1 MRAVPANETV
11 LKGRSK
17 SAVDFQMASHGT
29 PAAIAL
35 QMHRCHAGRWYG
47 QKDRAPLELSIVQP
61 ATPLIRTLAR
71 VLIPVA
77 VGVWLVAACGDATP
91 GPRTATTAVVVVAPT
106 PPPPTSPT
114 PTSVAPASPS
124 PQVTIPTTTAT
135 APAASPAAT
144 PVPPTIQGT
153 PTPPSTPL
161 SPTPEPTAP
170 FPGTPASGSATPA
183 PGGIRAVTLP
193 TGADDLPGVEQRV
206 TLLLLGIDQA
216 DSFEGNTDVIMLVSL
231 DPESGSAFVLS
242 IPRDLCL
249 EACDTHSSRI
259 NEIYKR
265 QGMEALQSTLHN
277 ITGLP
282 IDYFLLVN
290 FYGVERIIDA
300 LGGVNVWSPREFD
313 ERFVYLD
320 TDEEIRLVL
329 EPGLNTLNGRE
340 AVAYG
345 RSRKYDPAGDFARI
359 CRQQQVMRGLRD
371 QALSPALVVNIP
383 AVIEEVGG
391 AFRTDF
397 PLERLPSLAELALR
411 TPAQR
416 VHSFAIHGGGGELL
430 QWMTGDDGAF
440 LLRPDLVAIR
450 DFVADAFA
458 RSLGSPTNAAGEPA
472 FIADNCEAYYPS

>member
-1 MRAVPANETV
+1 M
-11 LKGRSK
+11 
-17 SAVDFQMASHGT
+17 
-29 PAAIAL
+29 
-35 QMHRCHAGRWYG
+35 
-47 QKDRAPLELSIVQP
+47 
-61 ATPLIRTLAR
+61 
-71 VLIPVA
+71 
-77 VGVWLVAACGDATP
+77 P
-91 GPRTATTAVVVVAPT
+91 GPAQPVRLPTAVT
-106 PPPPTSPT
+106 
-114 PTSVAPASPS
+114 
-124 PQVTIPTTTAT
+124 
-135 APAASPAAT
+135 
-144 PVPPTIQGT
+144 
-153 PTPPSTPL
+153 
-161 SPTPEPTAP
+161 
-170 FPGTPASGSATPA
+170 
-183 PGGIRAVTLP
+183 
-193 TGADDLPGVEQRV
+193 DLPGVEQRV
-206 TLLLLGIDQA
+206 TFLLLGIDQA

-231 DPESGSAFVLS
+231 DPESGSALVLS

-249 EACDTHSSRI
+249 DACDTHSSRV
-259 NEIYKR
+259 NEILKR
-265 QGMEALQSTLHN
+265 EGMDALQATLHN

-300 LGGVNVWSPREFD
+300 LGGVNVWSPRDFD

-329 EPGLNTLNGRE
+329 EPGSNTLNGRE

-371 QALSPALVVNIP
+371 QALSPALIVNIP
-383 AVIEEVGG
+383 AVLEELGG

-397 PLERLPSLAELALR
+397 PLEQLPALAELALG

-416 VHSFAIHGGGGELL
+416 MHSFAVHSRGGELL
-430 QWMTGDDGAF
+430 QWFTGEDGAF

-458 RSLGSPTNAAGEPA
+458 RSLESPTNAAGEPV

>member
-1 MRAVPANETV
+1 MHMRC
-11 LKGRSK
+11 RS
-17 SAVDFQMASHGT
+17 AS
-29 PAAIAL
+29 
-35 QMHRCHAGRWYG
+35 RWYG
-47 QKDRAPLELSIVQP
+47 QKDRAPHENSIFQP
-61 ATPLIRTLAR
+61 ATPLIRLLAR
-71 VLIPVA
+71 ALTPIA
-77 VGVWLVAACGDATP
+77 IGMLTVAACGDATP
-91 GPRTATTAVVVVAPT
+91 GPGSATTAIVVVAPT
-106 PPPPTSPT
+106 PEPPGAPTT
-114 PTSVAPASPS
+114 TAVAPASPS
-124 PQVTIPTTTAT
+124 PQPTDTPSAT
-135 APAASPAAT
+135 ASPAASPTAAT
-144 PVPPTIQGT
+144 PPPAMTGT
-153 PTPPSTPL
+153 PTPPSTPVA
-161 SPTPEPTAP
+161 PTPEPTAP
-170 FPGTPASGSATPA
+170 ADVTPAAGAATPN
-183 PGGIRAVTLP
+183 PGPAEPVRLPTAVT
-193 TGADDLPGVEQRV
+193 DLPGVEQRV
-206 TLLLLGIDQA
+206 TFLLLGIDRA

-231 DPESGSAFVLS
+231 DPESGSALVLS

-249 EACDTHSSRI
+249 DTCDTHSTRV
-259 NEIYKR
+259 NEIFKR
-265 QGMEALQSTLHN
+265 QGMEPLQATLHN

-345 RSRKYDPAGDFARI
+345 RSRKYDPGGDFARI
-359 CRQQQVMRGLRD
+359 CRQQQVMRGLRE
-371 QALSPALVVNIP
+371 QALSPALIVNIP
-383 AVIEEVGG
+383 AVLEELGG

-397 PLERLPSLAELALR
+397 PLEQLPALAELALR

-416 VHSFAIHGGGGELL
+416 VHSFAVHSRGGELL
-430 QWMTGDDGAF
+430 QWFTGEDGAF

-458 RSLGSPTNAAGEPA
+458 RSLETPTNAAGEPV

>member
-1 MRAVPANETV
+1 M
-11 LKGRSK
+11 
-17 SAVDFQMASHGT
+17 
-29 PAAIAL
+29 
-35 QMHRCHAGRWYG
+35 
-47 QKDRAPLELSIVQP
+47 
-61 ATPLIRTLAR
+61 LAR
-71 VLIPVA
+71 VLTPVA
-77 VGVWLVAACGDATP
+77 VGVLLVTGCGDRTPRP
-91 GPRTATTAVVVVAPT
+91 GPATTAIVVVAPT
-106 PPPPTSPT
+106 PPPPDAPT
-114 PTSVAPASPS
+114 TTAVPPASPS
-124 PQVTIPTTTAT
+124 PQPTDTPSATALPTVSLTAATTA
-135 APAASPAAT
+135 APTSPA
-144 PVPPTIQGT
+144 VLGT
-153 PTPPSTPL
+153 PTPPATPVV
-161 SPTPEPTAP
+161 PTPEPTAP
-170 FPGTPASGSATPA
+170 IDVTPAAGAATPN
-183 PGGIRAVTLP
+183 PGPAEPVRLPTAVT
-193 TGADDLPGVEQRV
+193 DLPGVEQRV

-259 NEIYKR
+259 NEIFKR
-265 QGMEALQSTLHN
+265 EGMEALQSTLHN

-329 EPGLNTLNGRE
+329 EPGSNTLNGRE

-345 RSRKYDPAGDFARI
+345 RSRKYDPGGDFARI

-416 VHSFAIHGGGGELL
+416 VHSFAVHGGGGELL
-430 QWMTGDDGAF
+430 QWITGVDGAF

-458 RSLGSPTNAAGEPA
+458 RSLESPTNAAGEPV
-472 FIADNCEAYYPS
+472 FIADNCEAYYPR